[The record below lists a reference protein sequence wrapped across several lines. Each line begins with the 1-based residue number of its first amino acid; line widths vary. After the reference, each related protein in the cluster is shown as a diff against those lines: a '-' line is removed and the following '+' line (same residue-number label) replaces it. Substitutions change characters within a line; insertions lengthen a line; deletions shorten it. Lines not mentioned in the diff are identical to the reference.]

1 MNNLQIFENEEF
13 GQVRTVT
20 IDGEPWFV
28 GKDVAVALGYSNTKD
43 AISSHVDEDDRKII
57 QRSENTT
64 FEIPNRGMTIIN
76 ESGLYA
82 LIFGSKLESAKRF
95 KHWVTSE
102 VLPALRKTGH
112 YEMPGRSAYDT
123 KATSVGE
130 VVNLVRMQQKVMER
144 RGCTAKDIS
153 EMMDAMFRQFGIQMP
168 EIFLS
173 APGSEDTAEWNFS
186 NMEED
191 ETFEEYI
198 EELKVAAWERKGR
211 SMVTCRQFNDFC
223 AGHGISARKFRKWLY
238 QNGYIMASDN
248 HGKINYSMTIWKDG
262 GNTTERCIVFKEI

>member
-28 GKDVAVALGYSNTKD
+28 GKDVAVALGYSNHRD
-43 AISSHVDEDDRKII
+43 ALYKHIDSEDKGESRIATPSGE
-57 QRSENTT
+57 QT
-64 FEIPNRGMTIIN
+64 MTIIN
-76 ESGLYA
+76 ESGLYS

-102 VLPALRKTGH
+102 VLPALRKTGY

-130 VVNLVRMQQKVMER
+130 IVNLVRMQQKIMER
-144 RGCTAKDIS
+144 RGCTANDIS

-168 EIFLS
+168 EVFLS
-173 APGSEDTAEWNFS
+173 APGTENVAEWKFS
-186 NMEED
+186 STEED

-262 GNTTERCIVFKEI
+262 GNTTERCIVFKEV

>member
-28 GKDVAVALGYSNTKD
+28 GKDVAIALGYKNPQE
-43 AISSHVDEDDRKII
+43 AIREHVDEEDKGV
-57 QRSENTT
+57 SEILT
-64 FEIPNRGMTIIN
+64 PGGRQKMPVIN
-76 ESGLYA
+76 ESGLYS

-102 VLPALRKTGH
+102 VLPSLRKTGH
-112 YEMPGRSAYDT
+112 YEMPGYSVYDT

-130 VVNLVRMQQKVMER
+130 IVNLVRMQQKIMER
-144 RGCTAKDIS
+144 RGCSPEDIS
-153 EMMDAMFRQFGIQMP
+153 KMMDATFRQFGIQVP

-173 APGSEDTAEWNFS
+173 APQKESVHEWKYPDT
-186 NMEED
+186 EED
-191 ETFEEYI
+191 ETFEEYV

-223 AGHGISARKFRKWLY
+223 AGHGISARKFRQWLY
-238 QNGYIMASDN
+238 QNGYIMASN
-248 HGKINYSMTIWKDG
+248 NSGKINYSLTIWKDEE
-262 GNTTERCIVFKEI
+262 NTTERCIVFREI